1 MYDVRVLGQKL
12 MTFLLF
18 MKTQEKRYFFLLSN
32 QDRELHTEVVLSAQN
47 EDHDPPV
54 YRQWQETTNS
64 NTLGLYNKT
73 KDKKE
78 AKRKKQQE
86 SCRCLTSR
94 GWRGS
99 KMDRK
104 SAETLPTALMKNKN
118 KRLIN
123 NISSQFPSVLVTVK

>member
-1 MYDVRVLGQKL
+1 MLLQISNNNKMYDVRVLGQKL

-78 AKRKKQQE
+78 AKRKKTTGVVQVLNFKRMEGIKNGQE
-86 SCRCLTSR
+86 VS
-94 GWRGS
+94 
-99 KMDRK
+99 
-104 SAETLPTALMKNKN
+104 
-118 KRLIN
+118 
-123 NISSQFPSVLVTVK
+123 